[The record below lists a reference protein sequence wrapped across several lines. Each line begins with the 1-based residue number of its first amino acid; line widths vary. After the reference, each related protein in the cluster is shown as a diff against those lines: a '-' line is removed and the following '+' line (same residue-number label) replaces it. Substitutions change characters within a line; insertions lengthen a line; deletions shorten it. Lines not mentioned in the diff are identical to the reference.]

1 MSAGMVSQ
9 KGANARM
16 CAGGAARVEE
26 TGELGR
32 WFRERS
38 SPGWAAV
45 RRRSGA
51 EGETV
56 AESVPEVAEGEVGGV
71 AEVVMVVFF
80 AGKGLMFLV
89 HLRLARGGEGGVGDS
104 RDVCEF
110 GTGSEGQRLFSHT
123 SSRLMTCI
131 WAGKSCLL

>member
-1 MSAGMVSQ
+1 MVSQ

-32 WFRERS
+32 WSRERS
-38 SPGWAAV
+38 SPGWAAG

-56 AESVPEVAEGEVGGV
+56 AESVPAVADGEVGGAV
-71 AEVVMVVFF
+71 EVVMVFF
-80 AGKGLMFLV
+80 VGEGLMFLV
-89 HLRLARGGEGGVGDS
+89 RLWLARGDEGGAGNS
-104 RDVCEF
+104 RGVCEF
-110 GTGSEGQRLFSHT
+110 GTGSGGQRLFSYTT
-123 SSRLMTCI
+123 SSLSTCI
-131 WAGKSCLL
+131 WAEKSSVL

>member
-1 MSAGMVSQ
+1 MVSQ

-16 CAGGAARVEE
+16 FADQAAKVEE

-32 WFRERS
+32 WSRERS

-56 AESVPEVAEGEVGGV
+56 AESVPAVADGKVGGAAEVA
-71 AEVVMVVFF
+71 MVFF
-80 AGKGLMFLV
+80 VGEGMVFLV
-89 HLRLARGGEGGVGDS
+89 LLWLARGGEGGAENS
-104 RDVCEF
+104 RGVCKF
-110 GTGSEGQRLFSHT
+110 GTGSGRQRLSSYT
-123 SSRLMTCI
+123 SSSLSTCI
-131 WAGKSCLL
+131 WAGN